1 MEFFKYDFF
10 LIYFS
15 SIPLNIIET
24 IFIVLTNNGAKNIMY
39 KRTIGLSG
47 HIIDSLTLTRT
58 MGIIMDKGGEFDILE
73 INVGRKKSDISK
85 AKIEVSAESPE
96 LLESILDELSVLGA
110 SIDELKEVN
119 LVASTKD
126 KVAPEGF
133 YSSSNH
139 TTHIYYKGNWLP
151 VEDIEMDCL
160 VVVDEKANR
169 AFVKPIADVK
179 VGDKIVVG
187 LDGVKVTPPHRSR
200 DEQQVFEFMN
210 SDVSSEKPLMN
221 IIRGIAKEMKEIKAK
236 GGKIGIVGGPAI
248 VHTGSG
254 KYLASL
260 IREGYIDVIMAGNA
274 LAAHDMESNIFGTSL
289 GIEVETGKIVAHGH
303 THHMRTINKIN
314 RSGSIRDAVEDGTLT
329 GGIMYECIKNDVPFV
344 LAGSIRDDGPLP
356 DVITDVIVSQREMRK
371 YAQEVD
377 MVIMI
382 ATMLHSIATG
392 NMLPSRVKTICVDI
406 NPSTVTKL
414 SDRGSAQ
421 VIGIVTD
428 IGSFLPLLHDA
439 LNEG

>member
-1 MEFFKYDFF
+1 MNKR
-10 LIYFS
+10 
-15 SIPLNIIET
+15 IIE
-24 IFIVLTNNGAKNIMY
+24 
-39 KRTIGLSG
+39 LSG
-47 HIIDSLTLTRT
+47 HIIDSMALTKT
-58 MGIIMDKGGEFDILE
+58 MAIIMEKGGEFDILE
-73 INVGRKKSDISK
+73 IDVGRKKSDVSH
-85 AKIEVSAESPE
+85 AKIEVSA
-96 LLESILDELSVLGA
+96 D
-110 SIDELKEVN
+110 VN

-139 TTHIYYKGNWLP
+139 ATHIYYKGNWIP

-160 VVVDEKANR
+160 VVVDEDENR
-169 AFVKPIADVK
+169 AFVKPISNIEA
-179 VGDKIVVG
+179 GDKIVVG
-187 LDGVKVTPPHRSR
+187 LDGVRVTPPQRSR
-200 DEQQVFEFMN
+200 DEHQVFEFMN

-221 IIRGIAKEMKEIKAK
+221 LINGIAQEMKEIKAK

-260 IREGYIDVIMAGNA
+260 IRDGYIDVIMAGNA
-274 LAAHDMESNIFGTSL
+274 LATHDIESNLFGTSL

-303 THHMRTINKIN
+303 THHMRAIN
-314 RSGSIRDAVEDGTLT
+314 RINNSGSIRKAVEDGTLT
-329 GGIMYECIKNDVPFV
+329 GGIMYECIKNEVPFV

-356 DVITDVIVSQREMRK
+356 DVITDVIEAQKLMRK

-377 MVIMI
+377 MVLMI
-382 ATMLHSIATG
+382 STMLHSIAMG
-392 NMLPSRVKTICVDI
+392 NLLPSRVKSICVDI

-421 VIGIVTD
+421 VVGIVTD
-428 IGSFLPLLHDA
+428 IGTFMPLLYNA
-439 LNEG
+439 LNEE

>member
-1 MEFFKYDFF
+1 MNKR
-10 LIYFS
+10 
-15 SIPLNIIET
+15 IIE
-24 IFIVLTNNGAKNIMY
+24 
-39 KRTIGLSG
+39 LSG
-47 HIIDSLTLTRT
+47 HIIDSLSLTKT
-58 MGIIMDKGGEFDILE
+58 MAIIMDKGGEFDILE
-73 INVGRKKSDISK
+73 IDVGRKKSDISK
-85 AKIEVSAESPE
+85 AKIEVSASSPE
-96 LLESILDELSVLGA
+96 LLKSILDELSVLGA
-110 SIDELKEVN
+110 SIDELKEVQ

-139 TTHIYYKGNWLP
+139 TTHIFYDGNWCP

-160 VVVDEKANR
+160 VVVDEEAKR
-169 AFVKPIADVK
+169 AFVKPISDIEA
-179 VGDKIVVG
+179 GDRIVVG

-200 DEQQVFEFMN
+200 NTQQVFEFMN
-210 SDVSSEKPLMN
+210 SEVSSEKPLMN
-221 IIRGIAKEMKEIKAK
+221 SINGIAREMKEIKSR
-236 GGKIGIVGGPAI
+236 GGKIGVVGGPAI

-260 IREGYIDVIMAGNA
+260 IREGYIDVVLAGNA
-274 LAAHDMESNIFGTSL
+274 LATHDIESNLFGTSL

-303 THHMRTINKIN
+303 THHMRAINRIN
-314 RSGSIRDAVEDGTLT
+314 RSGSIKNAVEDGTLN

-356 DVITDVIVSQREMRK
+356 DVITDITKAQNIMRE

-377 MVIMI
+377 MVLMI
-382 ATMLHSIATG
+382 STMLHSIAMG
-392 NMLPSRVKTICVDI
+392 NMLPSRVKSICVDI

-421 VIGIVTD
+421 VLGIVTD
-428 IGSFLPLLHDA
+428 IGTLLPLLYNSLH
-439 LNEG
+439 EE

>member
-1 MEFFKYDFF
+1 M
-10 LIYFS
+10 
-15 SIPLNIIET
+15 N
-24 IFIVLTNNGAKNIMY
+24 
-39 KRTIGLSG
+39 KRTIDLSG
-47 HIIDSLTLTRT
+47 HIIDSLMLNKT

-73 INVGRKKSDISK
+73 IDVGRKKSDESH
-85 AKIEVSAESPE
+85 AKIQVSADSPE

-110 SIDELKEVN
+110 SIDEIKEVN
-119 LVASTKD
+119 LVAAPKD

-139 TTHIYYKGNWLP
+139 TTHIFFDGDWIL

-160 VVVDEKANR
+160 VVVDEEAKR
-169 AFVKPIADVK
+169 AFVKPIADLK
-179 VGDKIVVG
+179 AGDKVIVG
-187 LDGVKVTPPHRSR
+187 LDGVRVTPPNRSR
-200 DEQQVFEFMN
+200 EEQQVFEFMN
-210 SDVSSEKPLMN
+210 SEVSSEKPLMN
-221 IIRGIAKEMKEIKAK
+221 LINGIASEMKEIKAK

-254 KYLASL
+254 KYLAEL
-260 IREGYIDVIMAGNA
+260 VKQGYIDVIMAGNA
-274 LAAHDMESNIFGTSL
+274 LATHDIESNLFGTSL

-303 THHMRTINKIN
+303 THHMRAIN
-314 RSGSIRDAVEDGTLT
+314 RINNSGSIKDAVEDGTLT
-329 GGIMYECIKNDVPFV
+329 GGIMYECVKNDVPYV

-356 DVITDVIVSQREMRK
+356 DVITDTAEAQKLMRH

-392 NMLPSRVKTICVDI
+392 NLLPSRVKSICVDI

-421 VIGIVTD
+421 VVGIVTD
-428 IGSFLPLLHDA
+428 IGTFLPLLYNA
-439 LNEG
+439 LKED

>member
-1 MEFFKYDFF
+1 M
-10 LIYFS
+10 
-15 SIPLNIIET
+15 N
-24 IFIVLTNNGAKNIMY
+24 
-39 KRTIGLSG
+39 KRTIELSG
-47 HIIDSLTLTRT
+47 HIIDSLTLTKT

-73 INVGRKKSDISK
+73 IDVGRKKSDVSYV
-85 AKIEVSAESPE
+85 KIEVSADSPE

-110 SIDELKEVN
+110 SIDEIKEVN
-119 LVASTKD
+119 LVASIKD

-139 TTHIYYKGNWLP
+139 ATHIFYDGDWIP
-151 VEDIEMDCL
+151 VEKIEMDCS
-160 VVVDEKANR
+160 VVVDEDEKR
-169 AFVKPIADVK
+169 AFVKPIADIK
-179 VGDKIVVG
+179 AGDKIVVG

-210 SDVSSEKPLMN
+210 SEVSSEKPLMN
-221 IIRGIAKEMKEIKAK
+221 LINGIADEMKEIKAK

-254 KYLASL
+254 KYLAAL
-260 IREGYIDVIMAGNA
+260 VKEGYIDVIMAGNA
-274 LAAHDMESNIFGTSL
+274 LATHDIESNLYGTSL

-303 THHMRTINKIN
+303 THHMRAINKIN
-314 RSGSIRDAVEDGTLT
+314 NSGSIKNAVEDGTLT
-329 GGIMYECIKNDVPFV
+329 GGIMYECIKNDVPYV

-356 DVITDVIVSQREMRK
+356 DVITDTAESQKLMRH

-392 NMLPSRVKTICVDI
+392 NLLPSRVKSICVDI

-421 VIGIVTD
+421 VVGIVTD
-428 IGSFLPLLHDA
+428 IGTFLPLLYNA
-439 LNEG
+439 LHRE

>member
-1 MEFFKYDFF
+1 MNKR
-10 LIYFS
+10 
-15 SIPLNIIET
+15 IIE
-24 IFIVLTNNGAKNIMY
+24 
-39 KRTIGLSG
+39 LSG
-47 HIIDSLTLTRT
+47 HIIDSMALTKT
-58 MGIIMDKGGEFDILE
+58 MAIIMEKGGEFDILE
-73 INVGRKKSDISK
+73 IDVGRKKSDLSH
-85 AKIEVSAESPE
+85 AKIEVSAYSPE
-96 LLESILDELSVLGA
+96 LLNAILDELSVLGA
-110 SIDELKEVN
+110 SIHEIKEVN

-139 TTHIYYKGNWLP
+139 ATHIYYNGNWIP

-160 VVVDEKANR
+160 VVVDEAENR
-169 AFVKPIADVK
+169 AFVKPIANIEA
-179 VGDKIVVG
+179 GDKIVVG
-187 LDGVKVTPPHRSR
+187 LDGVRVTPPQRSR
-200 DEQQVFEFMN
+200 DEHQVFEFMN

-221 IIRGIAKEMKEIKAK
+221 LIRGIAQEMKEIKAK

-260 IREGYIDVIMAGNA
+260 IRDGYIDVIMAGNA
-274 LAAHDMESNIFGTSL
+274 LATHDIESNLFGTSL

-303 THHMRTINKIN
+303 THHMRAIN
-314 RSGSIRDAVEDGTLT
+314 RINNSGSIRKAVEDGTLT
-329 GGIMYECIKNDVPFV
+329 GGIMYECIKNEVPFV

-356 DVITDVIVSQREMRK
+356 DVITDVIEAQKLMRK

-377 MVIMI
+377 MVLMI
-382 ATMLHSIATG
+382 STMLHSIAMG
-392 NMLPSRVKTICVDI
+392 NLLPSRVKSICVDI

-421 VIGIVTD
+421 VVGIVTD
-428 IGSFLPLLHDA
+428 IGTFMPLLYNA
-439 LNEG
+439 LNEE

>member
-1 MEFFKYDFF
+1 MNKR
-10 LIYFS
+10 
-15 SIPLNIIET
+15 IIE
-24 IFIVLTNNGAKNIMY
+24 
-39 KRTIGLSG
+39 LSG
-47 HIIDSLTLTRT
+47 HIIDSMALTKT
-58 MGIIMDKGGEFDILE
+58 MAIIMEKGGEFDILE
-73 INVGRKKSDISK
+73 IDVGRKKSDLSH
-85 AKIEVSAESPE
+85 AKIEVSAYSPQ
-96 LLESILDELSVLGA
+96 LLNAILDELSVLGA
-110 SIDELKEVN
+110 SIHEIKEVN

-139 TTHIYYKGNWLP
+139 ATHIYYNGNWIP

-160 VVVDEKANR
+160 VVVDEEENR
-169 AFVKPIADVK
+169 AFVKPIANVEA
-179 VGDKIVVG
+179 GDKIVVG
-187 LDGVKVTPPHRSR
+187 LDGVRVTPPQRSR
-200 DEQQVFEFMN
+200 DEHQVFEFMN

-221 IIRGIAKEMKEIKAK
+221 LINGIAQEMKEIKAK

-260 IREGYIDVIMAGNA
+260 IRDGYIDVIMAGNA
-274 LAAHDMESNIFGTSL
+274 LATHDIESNLFGTSL

-303 THHMRTINKIN
+303 THHMRAIN
-314 RSGSIRDAVEDGTLT
+314 RINNSGSIRKAVEDGTLT
-329 GGIMYECIKNDVPFV
+329 GGIMYECIKNEVPFV

-356 DVITDVIVSQREMRK
+356 DVITDVIEAQKLMRK

-377 MVIMI
+377 MVLMI
-382 ATMLHSIATG
+382 STMLHSIAMG
-392 NMLPSRVKTICVDI
+392 NLLPSRVKSICVDI

-421 VIGIVTD
+421 VVGIVTD
-428 IGSFLPLLHDA
+428 IGTFMPLLYNA
-439 LNEG
+439 LNEE

>member
-1 MEFFKYDFF
+1 MNKR
-10 LIYFS
+10 
-15 SIPLNIIET
+15 IIE
-24 IFIVLTNNGAKNIMY
+24 
-39 KRTIGLSG
+39 LSG
-47 HIIDSLTLTRT
+47 HIIDSMALTKT
-58 MGIIMDKGGEFDILE
+58 MAIIMEKGGEFDILE
-73 INVGRKKSDISK
+73 IDVGRKKSDLSH
-85 AKIEVSAESPE
+85 AKIEVSAHSPQ
-96 LLESILDELSVLGA
+96 LLNAILDELSVLGA
-110 SIDELKEVN
+110 SIHEIKEVN

-139 TTHIYYKGNWLP
+139 ATHIYYNGNWIP

-160 VVVDEKANR
+160 VVVDEEENR
-169 AFVKPIADVK
+169 AFVKPIANIK
-179 VGDKIVVG
+179 AGDKIVVG
-187 LDGVKVTPPHRSR
+187 LDGVRVTPPQRSR
-200 DEQQVFEFMN
+200 DEHQVFEFMN

-221 IIRGIAKEMKEIKAK
+221 LIRGIAQEMKEIKAK

-260 IREGYIDVIMAGNA
+260 IRDGYIDVIMAGNA
-274 LAAHDMESNIFGTSL
+274 LATHDIESNLFGTSL

-303 THHMRTINKIN
+303 THHMRAIN
-314 RSGSIRDAVEDGTLT
+314 RINNSGSIRKAVEDGTLT
-329 GGIMYECIKNDVPFV
+329 GGIMYECIKNEVPFV

-356 DVITDVIVSQREMRK
+356 DVITDVIEAQKLMRK

-377 MVIMI
+377 MVLMI
-382 ATMLHSIATG
+382 STMLHSIAMG
-392 NMLPSRVKTICVDI
+392 NLLPSRVKSICVDI

-421 VIGIVTD
+421 VVGIVTD
-428 IGSFLPLLHDA
+428 IGTFMPLLYNA
-439 LNEG
+439 LNEE

>member
-1 MEFFKYDFF
+1 MNKR
-10 LIYFS
+10 
-15 SIPLNIIET
+15 IIE
-24 IFIVLTNNGAKNIMY
+24 
-39 KRTIGLSG
+39 LSG
-47 HIIDSLTLTRT
+47 HIIDSMALTKT
-58 MGIIMDKGGEFDILE
+58 MAIIMEKGGEFDILE
-73 INVGRKKSDISK
+73 IDVGRKKSDLSH
-85 AKIEVSAESPE
+85 AKIEVSAHSPQ
-96 LLESILDELSVLGA
+96 LLNAILDELSVLGA
-110 SIDELKEVN
+110 SIHEIKEVN

-139 TTHIYYKGNWLP
+139 TTHIYYNGNWIP

-160 VVVDEKANR
+160 VVVDEEENR
-169 AFVKPIADVK
+169 AFVKPIANVEA
-179 VGDKIVVG
+179 GDKIVVG
-187 LDGVKVTPPHRSR
+187 LDGVRVTPPQRSR
-200 DEQQVFEFMN
+200 DEHQVFEFMN

-221 IIRGIAKEMKEIKAK
+221 LIRGIAQEMKEIKAK

-260 IREGYIDVIMAGNA
+260 IRDGYIDVIMAGNA
-274 LAAHDMESNIFGTSL
+274 LATHDIESNLFGTSL

-303 THHMRTINKIN
+303 THHMRAIN
-314 RSGSIRDAVEDGTLT
+314 RINNSGSIRKAVEDGTLT
-329 GGIMYECIKNDVPFV
+329 GGIMYECIKNEVPFV

-356 DVITDVIVSQREMRK
+356 DVITDVIEAQKLMRK

-377 MVIMI
+377 MVLMI
-382 ATMLHSIATG
+382 STMLHSIAMG
-392 NMLPSRVKTICVDI
+392 NLLPSRVKSICVDI

-421 VIGIVTD
+421 VVGIVTD
-428 IGSFLPLLHDA
+428 IGTFMPLLYNA
-439 LNEG
+439 LNEE

>member
-1 MEFFKYDFF
+1 MNKR
-10 LIYFS
+10 
-15 SIPLNIIET
+15 IIE
-24 IFIVLTNNGAKNIMY
+24 
-39 KRTIGLSG
+39 LSG
-47 HIIDSLTLTRT
+47 HIIDSLTLTKT

-73 INVGRKKSDISK
+73 IDVGRKKSDTSH
-85 AKIEVSAESPE
+85 AKIEVSAKTPQ

-110 SIDELKEVN
+110 SIDEIKEVN
-119 LVASTKD
+119 LVEAPKD

-139 TTHIYYKGNWLP
+139 TTHIFYDGQWIL
-151 VEDIEMDCL
+151 VEEIEMDCL
-160 VVVDEKANR
+160 VVVDEKTKR
-169 AFVKPIADVK
+169 AFVKPIADIK
-179 VGDKIVVG
+179 KGDNVVVG
-187 LDGVKVTPPHRSR
+187 LDGVRVTPPHRSR

-210 SDVSSEKPLMN
+210 SEVSSEKPLMN
-221 IIRGIAKEMKEIKAK
+221 LINGIASEMKEIKAN

-260 IREGYIDVIMAGNA
+260 VKEGYIDVIMAGNA
-274 LAAHDMESNIFGTSL
+274 LATHDIESNLFGTSL

-303 THHMRTINKIN
+303 THHMRAIN
-314 RSGSIRDAVEDGTLT
+314 RINNSGSIKEAVGDGTLT
-329 GGIMYECIKNDVPFV
+329 GGIMYECVKNDVPFV

-356 DVITDVIVSQREMRK
+356 DVITDTAEAQKLMRH

-392 NMLPSRVKTICVDI
+392 NLLPSRVKSICVDI

-421 VIGIVTD
+421 VVGIVTD
-428 IGSFLPLLHDA
+428 IGTFLPLLYNA
-439 LNEG
+439 LMED

>member
-1 MEFFKYDFF
+1 M
-10 LIYFS
+10 
-15 SIPLNIIET
+15 N
-24 IFIVLTNNGAKNIMY
+24 
-39 KRTIGLSG
+39 KRTIELSG
-47 HIIDSLTLTRT
+47 HIIDSLTLTKT
-58 MGIIMDKGGEFDILE
+58 MGIIMDNGGEFDILE
-73 INVGRKKSDISK
+73 IDVGRKKTDESH
-85 AKIEVSAESPE
+85 AKIEVSADSPE

-110 SIDELKEVN
+110 SIDDIKEVN
-119 LVASTKD
+119 LVESPKD

-139 TTHIYYKGNWLP
+139 TTHIFYGGDWIP
-151 VEDIEMDCL
+151 VEEIEMDCL
-160 VVVDEKANR
+160 VVVDEEEKR

-179 VGDKIVVG
+179 AGDKIVVG
-187 LDGVKVTPPHRSR
+187 LDGVRVTPPQRSR
-200 DEQQVFEFMN
+200 EEQQVFEFMN
-210 SDVSSEKPLMN
+210 SEVSSEKPLMN
-221 IIRGIAKEMKEIKAK
+221 LINSIASEMKEIKAK

-254 KYLASL
+254 KYLAAL
-260 IREGYIDVIMAGNA
+260 VKEGYIDVIMAGNA
-274 LAAHDMESNIFGTSL
+274 LATHDIESNLLGTSL

-303 THHMRTINKIN
+303 THHMRAINRINK
-314 RSGSIRDAVEDGTLT
+314 SGSIKEAVEDGTLT
-329 GGIMYECIKNDVPFV
+329 GGIMYECVKNDVPFV

-356 DVITDVIVSQREMRK
+356 DVITDTAEAQKIMRH

-392 NMLPSRVKTICVDI
+392 NLLPSRVKSICVDI

-421 VIGIVTD
+421 VVGIVTD
-428 IGSFLPLLHDA
+428 IGTFLPLLYNAIQED
-439 LNEG
+439 

>member
-1 MEFFKYDFF
+1 MNKR
-10 LIYFS
+10 
-15 SIPLNIIET
+15 IIE
-24 IFIVLTNNGAKNIMY
+24 
-39 KRTIGLSG
+39 LSG
-47 HIIDSLTLTRT
+47 HIIDSMALTKT
-58 MGIIMDKGGEFDILE
+58 MAIIMEKGGEFDILE
-73 INVGRKKSDISK
+73 IDVGRKKSDLSH
-85 AKIEVSAESPE
+85 AKIEVSAYSPE
-96 LLESILDELSVLGA
+96 LLNAILDELSVLGA
-110 SIDELKEVN
+110 SIHEIKEVN

-139 TTHIYYKGNWLP
+139 ATHTTHIYYNGNWIP

-160 VVVDEKANR
+160 VVVDEEENR
-169 AFVKPIADVK
+169 AFVKPIANIEA
-179 VGDKIVVG
+179 GDKIVVG
-187 LDGVKVTPPHRSR
+187 LDGVRVTPPQRSR
-200 DEQQVFEFMN
+200 DEHQVFEFMN

-221 IIRGIAKEMKEIKAK
+221 LINGIAQEMKEIKAK

-260 IREGYIDVIMAGNA
+260 IRDGYIDVIMAGNA
-274 LAAHDMESNIFGTSL
+274 LATHDIESNLFGTSL

-303 THHMRTINKIN
+303 THHMRAIN
-314 RSGSIRDAVEDGTLT
+314 RINNSGSIRKAVEDGTLT
-329 GGIMYECIKNDVPFV
+329 GGIMYECIKNEVPFV

-356 DVITDVIVSQREMRK
+356 DVITDVIEAQKLMRK

-377 MVIMI
+377 MVLMI
-382 ATMLHSIATG
+382 STMLHSIAMG
-392 NMLPSRVKTICVDI
+392 NLLPSRVKSICVDI

-421 VIGIVTD
+421 VVGIVTD
-428 IGSFLPLLHDA
+428 IGTFMPLLYNA
-439 LNEG
+439 LNEE

>member
-1 MEFFKYDFF
+1 ME
-10 LIYFS
+10 
-15 SIPLNIIET
+15 
-24 IFIVLTNNGAKNIMY
+24 
-39 KRTIGLSG
+39 KRTIELSG
-47 HIIDSLTLTRT
+47 HIIDSLRLTRT
-58 MGIIMDKGGEFDILE
+58 MGIIMDKGGEFDILQ
-73 INVGRKKSDISK
+73 IDVGRKKSDESY
-85 AKIEVSAESPE
+85 AKIEVQADSPE

-110 SIDELKEVN
+110 SIDEIKEVN

-139 TTHIYYKGNWLP
+139 PTQIFYDGDWIP
-151 VEDIEMDCL
+151 VEEIEMDCL
-160 VVVDEKANR
+160 VVVDEDEKR
-169 AFVKPIADVK
+169 AFVKPIADIN

-187 LDGVKVTPPHRSR
+187 LDGVKVTPPQRSR

-210 SDVSSEKPLMN
+210 SEVSSEKPLMN
-221 IIRGIAKEMKEIKAK
+221 LIRGIAKEMKEVKAK

-254 KYLASL
+254 KFLASL

-274 LAAHDMESNIFGTSL
+274 LATHDIESNLFGTSL

-303 THHMRTINKIN
+303 THHMRAIN
-314 RSGSIRDAVEDGTLT
+314 RINNSGSIKDAVEDGTLT

-356 DVITDVIVSQREMRK
+356 DVITDIVASQRLMRH

-392 NMLPSRVKTICVDI
+392 NLLPSRVKSICVDI

-421 VIGIVTD
+421 VVGIVTD
-428 IGSFLPLLHDA
+428 IGTFLPLLYNA
-439 LNEG
+439 LQEE

>member
-1 MEFFKYDFF
+1 M
-10 LIYFS
+10 
-15 SIPLNIIET
+15 N
-24 IFIVLTNNGAKNIMY
+24 
-39 KRTIGLSG
+39 KRTIELSG
-47 HIIDSLTLTRT
+47 HIIDSLTLTKT

-73 INVGRKKSDISK
+73 IDVGRKKSDESH
-85 AKIEVSAESPE
+85 AKIEVSANSPE

-110 SIDELKEVN
+110 SIDDIKEVN
-119 LVASTKD
+119 LVAAPKD
-126 KVAPEGF
+126 NVAPEGF

-139 TTHIYYKGNWLP
+139 TTHIFYKGEWIL

-160 VVVDEKANR
+160 VVVDEEENR
-169 AFVKPIADVK
+169 AFVRPIASIK
-179 VGDKIVVG
+179 KGDMIVVG

-210 SDVSSEKPLMN
+210 SEVSSEKPLMN
-221 IIRGIAKEMKEIKAK
+221 LINGIASEMKEIKAK

-260 IREGYIDVIMAGNA
+260 VEEGYIDVIMAGNA
-274 LAAHDMESNIFGTSL
+274 LATHDIESNLFGTSL

-303 THHMRTINKIN
+303 THHMRAIN
-314 RSGSIRDAVEDGTLT
+314 RINNSGSIKEAVEDGTLT
-329 GGIMYECIKNDVPFV
+329 GGIMYECIKNDVPYV

-356 DVITDVIVSQREMRK
+356 DVITDTAEAQKQMRH

-392 NMLPSRVKTICVDI
+392 NLLPSRVKSICVDI

-421 VIGIVTD
+421 VVGIVTD
-428 IGSFLPLLHDA
+428 IGTFLPLLYNA
-439 LNEG
+439 LQED